1 MPYQMYIDGRWCDA
15 TSGETYDAVNPALGR
30 SFDQVAKG
38 GREDARRAI
47 AKANEARKS
56 WRKVPLWERCAY
68 CIKVADI
75 LDQKKEE
82 LADILCT
89 ELGKPRHGEAK
100 MEADEASVPWRI
112 AAEQAKYFEAY
123 TKPCA
128 DPKKRVLT
136 FWRPRG
142 VVTALT
148 PWNFPAAIPGEYLP
162 FAMVMGNT
170 VTWSPAPTAAATAC
184 KLMECIHEAG
194 VPRGVVNLVTGPG
207 SEVGDELVANPGT
220 HAVGMTGS
228 PQTAEIITRRAG
240 IKPCLFE
247 LGGNGPIVILPDADP
262 RQIAAAVGFA
272 CFFAAGQVCSA
283 GERILVADNLKCDFV
298 DAMVEEAGRWRWG
311 DPWDKQVIM
320 GPQNNL
326 GVVNKVAAH
335 LQDATAKGAR
345 IAAGGK
351 RPDSPGFFYEPTV
364 LVDYAIDSLVNKEE
378 TFGPVAPIAS
388 FKTDDEAWQYINAC
402 NLGLVSAVFTRDVDR
417 AWHWAEELDTGMTI
431 VNDWTHFWEHHLP
444 FGGLAANRSGIGRI
458 GGRHTLEFMSDLKI
472 IAFNLGTP
480 SMETSYGAAPS

>member
-1 MPYQMYIDGRWCDA
+1 MIEYQMYIDGCWCRAASGA
-15 TSGETYDAVNPALGR
+15 TYEAINPALGTP
-30 SFDQVAKG
+30 FGKIPKG
-38 GREDARRAI
+38 DRNDARRAV
-47 AKANEARKS
+47 AAANQARLS
-56 WRKVPLWERCAY
+56 WSKVPLWERSALCVR
-68 CIKVADI
+68 VAEI

-100 MEADEASVPWRI
+100 LEADEASVPWRV

-162 FAMVMGNT
+162 FAIVMGNT

-194 VPRGVVNLVTGPG
+194 LPRGVVNLVTGPG
-207 SEVGDELVANPGT
+207 NEVGDELVANRGT
-220 HAVGMTGS
+220 HAIGMTGS

-247 LGGNGPIVILPDADP
+247 LGGNGPIVILSDANP
-262 RQIAAAVGFA
+262 QEIAAAIGFA

-283 GERILVADNLKCDFV
+283 GERILVAENLKNDFV
-298 DAMVEEAGRWRWG
+298 EAMVEEARQWSYG
-311 DPWDKQVIM
+311 DPWDKSIKM

-326 GVVNKVAAH
+326 GVVNKVTTHIA
-335 LQDATAKGAR
+335 DAKSGGAR
-345 IAAGGK
+345 IVRGGK
-351 RPDSPGFFYEPTV
+351 RPDLPGFFFEPTV
-364 LVDYAIDSLVNKEE
+364 LVDFAIGSLINREE

-388 FKTDDEAWQYINAC
+388 FKTDAEAWEYINASD
-402 NLGLVSAVFTRDVDR
+402 LGLVSSVFTRDVDR
-417 AWHWAEELDTGMTI
+417 AWHWAENLDTGTTI

-444 FGGLAANRSGIGRI
+444 FGGLARNRSGIGRI
-458 GGRHTLEFMSDLKI
+458 GGRHSLEFMSDLKT
-472 IAFNLGTP
+472 IAFNLGKP
-480 SMETSYGAAPS
+480 SLEVSYGNSS